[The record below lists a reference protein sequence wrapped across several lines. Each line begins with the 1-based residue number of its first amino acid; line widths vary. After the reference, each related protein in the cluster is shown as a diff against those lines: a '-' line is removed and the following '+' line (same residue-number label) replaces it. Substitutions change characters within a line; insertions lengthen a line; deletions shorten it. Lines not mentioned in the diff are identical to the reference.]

1 MSVRGR
7 QKLYL
12 APRLVDRK
20 AAPGSYWARPTSDQ
34 TVAMSRADPTVAR
47 SRADPTVARSQVVPT
62 VLVII
67 PEGSWAGDRQP
78 VICSALSST
87 KEKFDYLLNICLDL
101 EGCNQTSVAGS
112 GLVWTGSRFC
122 IS

>member
-20 AAPGSYWARPTSDQ
+20 AAPGSCWARPTSDP
-34 TVAMSRADPTVAR
+34 TVAM